1 MNIHTHSD
9 ISKAENKKHIPV
21 CYLVINALIHLKAQ
35 VPPPEHTGQDQRY
48 SCTDQVKYNISAM
61 QWPKQAVRMAL
72 RTQRC
77 PPVHVESSSPAP
89 SLPAFL
95 SGLTAPCFCWLH
107 HLYPHTN
114 YQSCL
119 STNWQTALPVC
130 LIKKPQPEQ
139 YWFCGLPKVFH
150 LRRSLHFIP

>member
-1 MNIHTHSD
+1 M
-9 ISKAENKKHIPV
+9 
-21 CYLVINALIHLKAQ
+21 INALIHLKAQ
-35 VPPPEHTGQDQRY
+35 ILPLEHTGQDQRH

-77 PPVHVESSSPAP
+77 PPVHIESSPPAP

-114 YQSCL
+114 YQSSL